1 MKVGYSPVLKI
12 DPEFKSLMHPLSE
25 KEFLSLRENILD
37 GGTTYSIAA
46 WNEYLIDGY
55 ERYMICRQENIPY
68 HVHRIGFSCREHAI
82 TWICREQLKKGNLT
96 NERYRYLIGKRYETE
111 RIVRNDSGTEPSQQT
126 SHNKLQNTNSY
137 RTALKLGEE
146 YSLSHNTVYKYGVY
160 SRMVDIIMEKDADLA
175 QKILSGKLRVSHDN
189 IIELSRLPQENIKR
203 LNKTLSKEGIDH
215 IVISDI
221 LRGFQ

>member
-82 TWICREQLKKGNLT
+82 TWICREQLKKGNFVIQK
-96 NERYRYLIGKRYETE
+96 EHVPRRAAI
-111 RIVRNDSGTEPSQQT
+111 SP
-126 SHNKLQNTNSY
+126 LQNGLLTPQQGNSAML
-137 RTALKLGEE
+137 TMH
-146 YSLSHNTVYKYGVY
+146 SLLVK
-160 SRMVDIIMEKDADLA
+160 KW
-175 QKILSGKLRVSHDN
+175 
-189 IIELSRLPQENIKR
+189 
-203 LNKTLSKEGIDH
+203 
-215 IVISDI
+215 
-221 LRGFQ
+221 